1 MKYTLL
7 ETVQRVLS
15 SIKGEEVNSYSD
27 TAESLAVKDI
37 IKECYYTILSTQ
49 DFPELKTLFELNASG
64 DNDKPVLMSLPSDVV
79 GLEWV
84 KYNKIQ
90 DGETAPVYEY
100 VYYLPLVKFLEITD
114 RLSTDDTT
122 VGSFTHTT
130 GASDSIEFY
139 YRNDGAPQWYTTID
153 DNYVIFDSYDSTI
166 DTTLQKTKTKCYG
179 LKNDTWE
186 DSDTFEFALDAQ
198 QFTILLK
205 EAKAMAWLELKQTQ
219 NVAAETQARKAHIK
233 AEVKKDR
240 VNYNHK
246 DYYYNNYP
254 NYGRK

>member
-1 MKYTLL
+1 MRYTLL

-27 TAESLAVKDI
+27 TAESLAVRDI
-37 IKECYYTILSTQ
+37 IKECYYSILSTQ

-64 DNDKPVLMSLPSDVV
+64 DNAKPTLMTLPSDVI

-84 KYNKIQ
+84 KYNKIL
-90 DGETAPVYEY
+90 DGATAPSYEY
-100 VYYLPLVKFLEITD
+100 VYYLPLAKFLELTD
-114 RLSTDDTT
+114 KLSTDDDT
-122 VGSFTHTT
+122 VGSFTVTT
-130 GASDSIEFY
+130 GSADSIEFY
-139 YRNDGAPQWYTTID
+139 YTNNGAPQWYTTLD
-153 DNYVIFDSYDSTI
+153 DSTIIFDSYDSDV

-179 LKNDTWE
+179 LKSDTWE
-186 DSDTFEFALDAQ
+186 DSDDFEFAIDAQ

-219 NVAAETQARKAHIK
+219 NVTAERQARKATIK
-233 AEVKKDR
+233 AEAKKDR